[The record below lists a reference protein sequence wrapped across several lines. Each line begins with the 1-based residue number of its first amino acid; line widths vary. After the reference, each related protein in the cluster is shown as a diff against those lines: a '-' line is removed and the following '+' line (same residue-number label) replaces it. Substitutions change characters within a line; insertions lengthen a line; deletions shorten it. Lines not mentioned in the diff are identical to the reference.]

1 MIMMSVNGK
10 GTVFPTKLKL
20 EGESLTKDTKNENF
34 ENCVMYLIETN
45 HQINMT
51 FEHSALS
58 ITSFKKHKNVKNF
71 KMFWE

>member
-1 MIMMSVNGK
+1 
-10 GTVFPTKLKL
+10 
-20 EGESLTKDTKNENF
+20 
-34 ENCVMYLIETN
+34 MYLIETN